1 MYNLILVDDEVRAL
15 SAIRNSVSWEEMNVQ
30 VIGCFDN
37 ALSALELMINEHV
50 DILVTDIKMPVM
62 DGLELIGRAK
72 EMYPDIK
79 CLVISGYEEFE
90 LARSAIAHGVRG
102 YLLKPCEQ
110 ETLEASIRQCIES
123 IEKEK
128 AAKSCKIEQRQ
139 EQVERIYEDLMSLKL
154 ADDIKDVE
162 MVRQVASRYQDFSM
176 VREAIMM
183 AFIHHEQS
191 LQELQ
196 VIAKKLIHIQ
206 DMETMIQCAV
216 GLLRKISKHTSIT
229 DPVVLK
235 MVNYVYEHYDVA
247 SLTLQDVADNEI
259 HLSSRYI
266 GRKFVKV
273 MNMKF
278 SDFLTK
284 VRMDKA
290 IELLHESDYYTADE
304 IANQVGLG
312 NNVRYFY
319 RLFREHTGMTVKEYR
334 DKITRE

>member
-139 EQVERIYEDLMSLKL
+139 EQVERIYEVLMSLKL
-154 ADDIKDVE
+154 ADDIKDV
-162 MVRQVASRYQDFSM
+162 
-176 VREAIMM
+176 
-183 AFIHHEQS
+183 
-191 LQELQ
+191 
-196 VIAKKLIHIQ
+196 
-206 DMETMIQCAV
+206 
-216 GLLRKISKHTSIT
+216 
-229 DPVVLK
+229 
-235 MVNYVYEHYDVA
+235 
-247 SLTLQDVADNEI
+247 
-259 HLSSRYI
+259 
-266 GRKFVKV
+266 
-273 MNMKF
+273 
-278 SDFLTK
+278 
-284 VRMDKA
+284 
-290 IELLHESDYYTADE
+290 
-304 IANQVGLG
+304 
-312 NNVRYFY
+312 
-319 RLFREHTGMTVKEYR
+319 
-334 DKITRE
+334 